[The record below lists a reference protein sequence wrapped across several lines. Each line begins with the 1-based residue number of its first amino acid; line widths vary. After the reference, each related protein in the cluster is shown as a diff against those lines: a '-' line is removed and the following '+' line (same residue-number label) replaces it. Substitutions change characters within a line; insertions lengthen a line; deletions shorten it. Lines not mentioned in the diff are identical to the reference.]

1 MAKAASARPETV
13 ALLAEFRTPEQLLEA
28 AKRAR
33 KAGFRRIDGASPF
46 PVEGLAEA
54 IGFRDSRVPLLTL
67 ASGVVGALLGYGLQ
81 VFTNHDFPL
90 DVGGRPL
97 VAPPA
102 FALITF
108 ELMVLFA
115 VVAGIVGMLA
125 LNRLPRLNHPLFEA
139 ENFRLDTPD
148 AFFLIV
154 FADDPRFDRAR
165 RFLQGLD
172 PVRIDAVPPGEEP
185 A

>member
-1 MAKAASARPETV
+1 MARAASPRPDTV
-13 ALLAEFRTPEQLLEA
+13 ALVAEFRTPEQLLEA
-28 AKRAR
+28 AKQAR
-33 KAGFRRIDGASPF
+33 EAGFRRIDGASPF
-46 PVEGLAEA
+46 PVEGLGEA

-67 ASGVVGALLGYGLQ
+67 AGGVFGALLGYGMQ
-81 VFTNHDFPL
+81 VFTNHDFPI

-102 FALITF
+102 FTLITF
-108 ELMVLFA
+108 ELLVLFA
-115 VVAGIVGMLA
+115 VLAGIVGMLA
-125 LNRLPRLNHPLFEA
+125 LNRLPRLHHPLFEA
-139 ENFRLDTPD
+139 ENFRLDAPD

-165 RFLQGLD
+165 RFLEGLD
-172 PVRIDAVPPGEEP
+172 PVRIDAVPREVP

>member
-1 MAKAASARPETV
+1 M
-13 ALLAEFRTPEQLLEA
+13 AEFRTPEHLLEA
-28 AKRAR
+28 AKQAR
-33 KAGFRRIDGASPF
+33 KAGFRRIDATSPF
-46 PVEGLAEA
+46 PVEGLAEVL
-54 IGFRDSRVPLLTL
+54 GFRDNRVPLLTL
-67 ASGVVGALLGYGLQ
+67 AGGAFGALLGYGMQ

-102 FALITF
+102 FTLITF

-115 VVAGIVGMLA
+115 VLAGITGMLA
-125 LNRLPRLNHPLFEA
+125 LNRLPRLNHPLFEV
-139 ENFRLDTPD
+139 ETFRLDSPD

-165 RFLQGLD
+165 RFLEELD
-172 PVRIDAVPPGEEP
+172 PVRVDAVPPGEEP

>member
-1 MAKAASARPETV
+1 MARSAAPRLETV

-28 AKRAR
+28 ARQAR
-33 KAGFRRIDGASPF
+33 EAGFRRIDGASPY

-54 IGFRDSRVPLLTL
+54 LGFRDSRVPLLTL
-67 ASGVVGALLGYGLQ
+67 AGGVFGALLGYGMQ
-81 VFTNHDFPL
+81 VFTNRDFPL
-90 DVGGRPL
+90 NVGGRPL

-102 FALITF
+102 FTLITF

-115 VVAGIVGMLA
+115 VLAGIIGMLA
-125 LNRLPRLNHPLFEA
+125 LNRLPRLNHPLFEV
-139 ENFRLDTPD
+139 ETFRLDAPD

-165 RFLQGLD
+165 RFLEGLD
-172 PVRIDAVPPGEEP
+172 PVRIDAVPRGEGP